1 MPSPKTPTALRGYR
15 EIFAVPGSAAFVVAG
30 WFGRMPRS
38 TLSLGSVLLIAG
50 ATGRYTLAAGVAA
63 AIVVGTALLGPL
75 WSRAMDHY
83 GQRRVLLA
91 GLAASTLAGVFLVGS
106 VTADLPVWTWFL
118 AAFLVGGTAVD
129 IGSVTRARWSNLL
142 PPGQQRHT
150 AYSIESVADE
160 SVYVIGPPVVTVLA
174 AAVSPVLGFGVGLVL
189 GIAGGL
195 ALVLQRRT
203 EPPVREEAVQKAAAP
218 TDATRTPPG
227 RPEPAHTDAAATS
240 TGAAPDPSGAGPA
253 PHRSRP
259 PRRARPPLWRR
270 LPEGVAGTLPLFLGV
285 GLVFGSIDLTAVG
298 VANAAGEPAAAGFLL
313 AMYALGSVAAGLVF
327 GLLRFTV
334 PPVVRVGAAAVLYAL
349 VLPVVAVVPDVTVLG
364 IVLLLSGLVTT
375 PLLISGMGLVESR
388 VDPARLTEALTWPST
403 AMSVGVTAGSS
414 VAGILMDGLSAR
426 SGFVVTVIGALVVG
440 VCGLV
445 VLAAHRARS
454 QRVTSLDQAD

>member
-83 GQRRVLLA
+83 GQQRVLLA

-118 AAFLVGGTAVD
+118 AAFLVGGSAVD

-142 PPGQQRHT
+142 PPGHQRHT

-189 GIAGGL
+189 GIAGGV

-203 EPPVREEAVQKAAAP
+203 EPPVREEAAQNAAAP
-218 TDATRTPPG
+218 TEATRIPPAPQQPG
-227 RPEPAHTDAAATS
+227 HPDAAAVAG
-240 TGAAPDPSGAGPA
+240 GARPAG
-253 PHRSRP
+253 
-259 PRRARPPLWRR
+259 RRARPPLWRR

-334 PPVVRVGAAAVLYAL
+334 PPVVRVGSAAVLYAL
-349 VLPVVAVVPDVTVLG
+349 VLPVVAFVPDVTVLG

-426 SGFVVTVIGALVVG
+426 SGFVVTVVGAFVVG

-445 VLAAHRARS
+445 MLAAHRARS